1 MLGYILL
8 LPCHQTKPQ
17 LLVAAT
23 INGGKST
30 DEAGRHYPIELI
42 YPHEKQDYF
51 K

>member
-30 DEAGRHYPIELI
+30 DEAWRHYPIGLI
-42 YPHEKQDYF
+42 YPYEKQDYF